1 MASGAAEIECRTVVQ
16 DSGVPTSGERVSG
29 ELATLFDRELEEI
42 RGLLLDA
49 ETPEAVRAT
58 IQPNMTSAEVGF
70 SALTGANADRLR
82 AELVEFD
89 LLGRGLDISEEST
102 LHELRCPPSSPSSTT
117 DRWRSSWLAFDQAHV
132 PMMVLADGTVS
143 YGLGALPRL
152 ADLAT
157 GDWATTNTS

>member
-1 MASGAAEIECRTVVQ
+1 MTSGAAEVEWRTVVH

-29 ELATLFDRELEEI
+29 ELAALFDRELKEI

-49 ETPEAVRAT
+49 ETLEGVRAT

-82 AELVEFD
+82 AELFD
-89 LLGRGLDISEEST
+89 ALWGRGLDISEEST
-102 LHELRCPPSSPSSTT
+102 LHELRWPPSLPSNTT
-117 DRWRSSWLAFDQAHV
+117 DRWRNSWLAFDQAHV
-132 PMMVLADGTVS
+132 SMMVLADGTVS
-143 YGLGALPRL
+143 YGLDALPRL